1 MPTSNILEF
10 PQYSTLIVPGYQGSG
25 SGHWQ
30 TWLERE
36 LPDARRVSGIDW
48 ARPRLSAWSDAVR
61 VAIRYATSPVW
72 LVAHSFGCLAAV
84 TAASRAG
91 SRIAGVLLVA
101 PGDPERFSPDGLR
114 EEAGGQSI
122 ASALPQDLLPF
133 PSLIVASA
141 NDPWMKPAK
150 VAYWADRWG
159 SAVAHAGQAGHIN
172 EDAGFGPWPEVLA
185 LLRAFKEAQAKGL
198 AAPTQVL
205 ARAGGEHAAWSGS
218 GAVPRRLAVA
228 G

>member
-1 MPTSNILEF
+1 MSTSNVLEF

-25 SGHWQ
+25 PGHWQ

-36 LPDARRVSGIDW
+36 LPDARRVCGIDW
-48 ARPRLSAWSDAVR
+48 DRPRLGGWSDAVR

-84 TAASRAG
+84 AAARQAA

-101 PGDPERFSPDGLR
+101 PGDPERFSAEGLR
-114 EEAGGQSI
+114 EETGGPSI
-122 ASALPQDLLPF
+122 ASALPQELLPF

-141 NDPWMKPAK
+141 NDPWMKPAR

-159 SAVAHAGQAGHIN
+159 SAVAHVGRAGHIN
-172 EDAGFGPWPEVLA
+172 EDAGYGPWPEGLA
-185 LLRAFKEAQAKGL
+185 LLRAFKAAQAEGL
-198 AAPTQVL
+198 AVPTQVA
-205 ARAGGEHAAWSGS
+205 ARGAPEPAPWLGS
-218 GAVPRRLAVA
+218 GAISRRLAVA